1 MTKVETPSVEPFE
14 HRAELF
20 KNAVERAAKKYF
32 VTLNCGYLQSWHD
45 EHVVIIDKFDDDN
58 KVYYN
63 TLTRDE

>member
-1 MTKVETPSVEPFE
+1 MTKIETPPVEPFE

-20 KNAVERAAKKYF
+20 KKAVERAAKRFF
-32 VTLNCGYLQSWHD
+32 VELDCDYIQSCHD
-45 EHVVIIDKFDDDN
+45 VHVVITDKFDDDN